1 MTNPIVFAHMDACAN
16 TARACVRASPRAA
29 NCSRAPRHR
38 VRRHIKMESDTIA
51 GEQAAKATRAQRRLR
66 QKRKRDDAPPPA
78 VEKTEPSEPAKKKS
92 KKEKR
97 REQKALLA
105 AQEEERARRVQGAAT
120 DAATTDA
127 IDPVAKGLRVFV
139 GHLPQSTTEAQLR
152 AHFEPAGEITE
163 IAMVRRHEPP
173 HRFKGMA
180 FLTFVRKAQATRALA
195 LDGSL
200 WSMPEAA
207 AAAAGLVRRIVVSIA
222 QPPAQGGARESAEG
236 NGGSDARQGP
246 ATAMSGS
253 SASPA
258 ASSSCFVGN
267 LPAEAT
273 AKQVRAVFRD
283 VCGPATIRKVRMLP
297 SVGETRRA
305 FIDFVQAAAATAAV
319 GKSGLA
325 ALGRTLIVSYSRRSE
340 APSGDGRR
348 SREARVR
355 RRLKRE
361 EQREQAGSASAS
373 KPVLAIKSHLLH
385 TAAA

>member
-1 MTNPIVFAHMDACAN
+1 M
-16 TARACVRASPRAA
+16 
-29 NCSRAPRHR
+29 
-38 VRRHIKMESDTIA
+38 
-51 GEQAAKATRAQRRLR
+51 
-66 QKRKRDDAPPPA
+66 
-78 VEKTEPSEPAKKKS
+78 
-92 KKEKR
+92 
-97 REQKALLA
+97 
-105 AQEEERARRVQGAAT
+105 
-120 DAATTDA
+120 
-127 IDPVAKGLRVFV
+127 FV

>member
-1 MTNPIVFAHMDACAN
+1 MDSES
-16 TARACVRASPRAA
+16 TAG
-29 NCSRAPRHR
+29 
-38 VRRHIKMESDTIA
+38 D
-51 GEQAAKATRAQRRLR
+51 QAAKATRAQRRLR

-120 DAATTDA
+120 DAVATDA